1 MGKQAKKKAV
11 VGGATQKTHNRATRG
26 VNTRKRGALWAIRQR
41 KVKDKDGNE
50 SYKEERVYVPPR
62 TLFDPWDKNR
72 NDPRKA
78 QEPFDDL
85 SLDWRE
91 ELMHYAGEREA
102 KIGSV
107 SLGDGMFSHRVFYGK
122 NAAEP
127 TQLLLEVF
135 SSKQLTLEKP
145 PRRR

>member
-1 MGKQAKKKAV
+1 MGKQAKKK
-11 VGGATQKTHNRATRG
+11 QKPAGTVQKNHNRATRG
-26 VNTRKRGALWAIRQR
+26 INTKKRGALWSIRR
-41 KVKDKDGNE
+41 RTVKDKDGNE
-50 SYKEERVYVPPR
+50 VEKVERVHVPPR

-72 NDPRKA
+72 NDPKRA

-85 SLDWRE
+85 ALDWRE
-91 ELMHYAGEREA
+91 ELMHYAGERGA
-102 KIGSV
+102 KIGTV

-127 TQLLLEVF
+127 RELLLEVF